1 MSRHNSLCYL
11 LLIYIHITRSLH
23 TSDNKQLKII
33 IKIRLIIE
41 RNFKE
46 KMSIKFLKQFFLF
59 VDLLGERPILFLLF
73 LYFSLE
79 SFFIIRYIETLE
91 QNYDTKRPFAS

>member
-11 LLIYIHITRSLH
+11 LLIYIHIKRSLH
-23 TSDNKQLKII
+23 TSDIKQLKII

-46 KMSIKFLKQFFLF
+46 KNKFLKQFFLF
-59 VDLLGERPILFLLF
+59 FDLLGKRPILFLLF

>member
-1 MSRHNSLCYL
+1 MSRHSSLCYL
-11 LLIYIHITRSLH
+11 LLIYIHIKRSLH
-23 TSDNKQLKII
+23 TSDIKQLKII

-46 KMSIKFLKQFFLF
+46 KIKFLKQFFLF
-59 VDLLGERPILFLLF
+59 FDLLGKRPILFLLF

>member
-1 MSRHNSLCYL
+1 M
-11 LLIYIHITRSLH
+11 HIKRSLH
-23 TSDNKQLKII
+23 TSDIKQLKII

-46 KMSIKFLKQFFLF
+46 KMSIKLKQFFLF
-59 VDLLGERPILFLLF
+59 VHLLGERPILFLLF

-91 QNYDTKRPFAS
+91 QSYDTKRPFAS

>member
-11 LLIYIHITRSLH
+11 LLIYIHIKRSLH
-23 TSDNKQLKII
+23 TSDIKQLKII

-46 KMSIKFLKQFFLF
+46 KMSIKYLKQFFLF
-59 VDLLGERPILFLLF
+59 FDLLGKRPILFLLF

>member
-11 LLIYIHITRSLH
+11 LLIYIHIKRSLH
-23 TSDNKQLKII
+23 TSDIKQLKII

>member
-1 MSRHNSLCYL
+1 MSRRNSLCYL
-11 LLIYIHITRSLH
+11 LLIYIHIKRSLH
-23 TSDNKQLKII
+23 TSDIKQLKII

-46 KMSIKFLKQFFLF
+46 KMSIKLKQFFLF
-59 VDLLGERPILFLLF
+59 VHLLGERPILFLLF

-91 QNYDTKRPFAS
+91 QSYDTKRPFAS

>member
-11 LLIYIHITRSLH
+11 LLIYIHIKRSLH
-23 TSDNKQLKII
+23 TSDIKQLKII

-46 KMSIKFLKQFFLF
+46 KIKFLKQFFLF
-59 VDLLGERPILFLLF
+59 FDLLGKRPILFLLF